1 LAKLLKERDHAGN
14 GINFLEFVI
23 NPNSFG
29 QTVENI
35 FYASFLTKEG
45 AAGMQVDD
53 DGCVIIRM
61 LPRIQ

>member
-35 FYASFLTKEG
+35 FYASFLIKEG

-61 LPRIQ
+61 SPRIQ